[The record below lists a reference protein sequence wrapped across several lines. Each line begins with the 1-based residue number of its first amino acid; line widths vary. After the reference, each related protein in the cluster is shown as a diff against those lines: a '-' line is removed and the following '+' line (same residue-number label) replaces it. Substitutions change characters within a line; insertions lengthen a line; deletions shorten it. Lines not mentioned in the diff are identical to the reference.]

1 MRMRTR
7 GSVSLRNRMVC
18 RVISHSLKEQ
28 KSSRQ
33 SSMRAFENS
42 FLTNLEFTMSQL
54 SKTVLRK

>member
-1 MRMRTR
+1 MRVRTR

-28 KSSRQ
+28 KSSRHY
-33 SSMRAFENS
+33 SIRAFENS
-42 FLTNLEFTMSQL
+42 FLTNLAFTMSQL